1 MKTRWNGWAG
11 MPGWAR
17 PRINETRREVDGGH
31 WERDERKKDLRAVEL
46 LSTFRLGNSGSHPEI
61 FKAWLIHENSCF

>member
-17 PRINETRREVDGGH
+17 PRINETRREVDGRH
-31 WERDERKKDLRAVEL
+31 WERDERKKDLCAQ
-46 LSTFRLGNSGSHPEI
+46 SGAI
-61 FKAWLIHENSCF
+61 INI

>member
-1 MKTRWNGWAG
+1 MGRRVKMKTRWNGWAG

-31 WERDERKKDLRAVEL
+31 WERDERKKDLRAQWSYYQNLGWEI
-46 LSTFRLGNSGSHPEI
+46 STLRFLRHG
-61 FKAWLIHENSCF
+61 